1 MTPKEKAIEL
11 ADIYFE
17 IVKDIDWRKTN
28 SPPMFM
34 AHVKKCALTAVDECI
49 ESTKQL
55 VHNYTKGDDKRY
67 SDIYLSMSLSV
78 AYWQE
83 VKQEIEKL

>member
-1 MTPKEKAIEL
+1 MSPKEKAEEL

-34 AHVKKCALTAVDECI
+34 AHVKKCALTSVDNMLKHMSFHFGQI
-49 ESTKQL
+49 GVSTL
-55 VHNYTKGDDKRY
+55 E
-67 SDIYLSMSLSV
+67 
-78 AYWQE
+78 YWNE

>member
-1 MTPKEKAIEL
+1 MTPQEKAIEL

-34 AHVKKCALTAVDECI
+34 AYVKKCALTAVDEIINTHQCDGGI
-49 ESTKQL
+49 DYDEM
-55 VHNYTKGDDKRY
+55 RY
-67 SDIYLSMSLSV
+67 
-78 AYWQE
+78 WEE
-83 VKQEIEKL
+83 VKHEIEKL

>member
-34 AHVKKCALTAVDECI
+34 AHVKKCALTAVDEIINELI
-49 ESTKQL
+49 E
-55 VHNYTKGDDKRY
+55 
-67 SDIYLSMSLSV
+67 LSNGEFTFIHKV
-78 AYWQE
+78 EYWNE
-83 VKQEIEKL
+83 VKHEIEKL